1 MARFEI
7 LPGNS
12 EELFYSNSP
21 REQECIGH
29 LRADFGSGKE
39 FFSSWWSHG
48 GNAHNDSTFRKEL
61 NALLKEL
68 RKDIL
73 KDRAHMRRYM
83 SKQPGLLLERN
94 PMTRGY
100 RIITDKYEYFLRCA
114 PAPGCYDAHL
124 YCYLKG

>member
-21 REQECIGH
+21 REQEYIGH

-48 GNAHNDSTFRKEL
+48 GNAPNDPAFRKEL

-83 SKQPGLLLERN
+83 SEQPGLLLERN
-94 PMTRGY
+94 PMTQGY

-114 PAPGCYDAHL
+114 PSPGCYDAYL